1 MKSEKW
7 RIQYLYKLSL
17 LFVFTLHFLRV
28 KVL

>member
-7 RIQYLYKLSL
+7 RIHYLNKLSL